1 MAAAAEEMIQGLGIY
16 AGRIYGNRA
25 MNSCFSESH
34 WNGNQGWQWNKKD
47 GRFLTPA
54 THQREANLRFDPNLA
69 IEKLARMD
77 SLAIANEKNKT
88 PVNIAKSTPK
98 KKKQSRKNKKGK
110 QQQEV
115 KDDDSATYNDP
126 LKVKEKTLL
135 LKVMDHDDD
144 SQIQH
149 GSAGHVNKSLL
160 YMP

>member
-1 MAAAAEEMIQGLGIY
+1 MHVLY
-16 AGRIYGNRA
+16 CSGRIYGNQA

-34 WNGNQGWQWNKKD
+34 WNENQGWQWNKKD
-47 GRFLTPA
+47 GRFLTPS
-54 THQREANLRFDPNLA
+54 TRQRDANLRFDPNLA

-98 KKKQSRKNKKGK
+98 KKKRSRKNKKGK
-110 QQQEV
+110 QQQEEV

-135 LKVMDHDDD
+135 RKVMDHDDD
-144 SQIQH
+144 SQIHH